1 MQITQEYCDHILA
14 NINSPQHEEVMSN
27 FMNEFLT
34 RYTYLKENPKKIPL
48 SAIKEI
54 KLVYYVLYKYF
65 GCDEMM
71 RELESPDIPEDNKN
85 EMLTLIN
92 NLEYVYH
99 NIDKNVM
106 NLDEDREIRDDEIF
120 DEELTDRTKQI
131 YNTLE
136 DMIKDQQDLQNTM
149 KQLNDSLEKLA
160 NGLTN
165 VIENNRLNELGEV
178 LIQNENNNPESN
190 HPPPPPSQ

>member
-14 NINSPQHEEVMSN
+14 NINSSEHDKIMSN
-27 FMNEFLT
+27 FMKEFLT

-71 RELESPDIPEDNKN
+71 SELESPDIPEHNKN

-99 NIDKNVM
+99 NIDKNIE
-106 NLDEDREIRDDEIF
+106 NLDEDKEIRDDEIF

-131 YNTLE
+131 HKTFK
-136 DMIKDQQDLQNTM
+136 DMIKDEQDLVDTM
-149 KQLNDSLEKLA
+149 KQLNDSLETLA
-160 NGLTN
+160 SGLSN
-165 VIENNRLNELGEV
+165 VIENNRINELGEL
-178 LIQNENNNPESN
+178 LIQNKNINPENN
-190 HPPPPPSQ
+190 HPPPPIQ